1 MKGGI
6 DNMSVK
12 VISIL
17 KAVLIAVMISFG
29 IRVVAATSVTNEID
43 TARSQVERSKCNSY
57 DSTGLPRD
65 AELKS
70 ALAQLTVE
78 YREQYGEL
86 KCVHDKF
93 MMHVTI
99 LVTIVSL
106 IIPLLS
112 WLEKREFQKEFETT
126 KSRLREAQESDRE
139 LKKSEARGC
148 LATAKFTWT
157 LLLHEMARGS
167 VQGYRI
173 AEPLY
178 RICNALTQASLVKD
192 KQIMRDCVNSVTKTI
207 AAYNEVVKLHEGQH
221 EAFKS
226 FVIEHRFLVDSAVCD
241 LSWFLQT
248 KTKEKEILLRFFNDF
263 GIKMFG
269 EFV

>member
-1 MKGGI
+1 
-6 DNMSVK
+6 MSVK
-12 VISIL
+12 AISRL
-17 KAVLIAVMISFG
+17 KAVLIAVVISFG
-29 IRVVAATSVTNEID
+29 IRVLAATSVTNEID
-43 TARSQVERSKCNSY
+43 TARNQVEVSRCNSY
-57 DSTGLPRD
+57 DSMGLPRD

-70 ALAQLTVE
+70 AIAQLTVE

-126 KSRLREAQESDRE
+126 KSLLRETQESNLE

-157 LLLHEMARGS
+157 LLLHEMECGS

-192 KQIMRDCVNSVTKTI
+192 TQIMRDCVNSVTKTI

-221 EAFKS
+221 DAFKA
-226 FVIEHRFLVDSAVCD
+226 FVVDKRFLVDSAFCD
-241 LSWFLQT
+241 LSWFLHT
-248 KTKEKEILLRFFNDF
+248 KTNEKETILRFFNDL

-269 EFV
+269 EFA